1 MTKLKAHI
9 EGDKIVLDE
18 PLPQPIKPDIQVEVV
33 LYDPEDHPLSKIA
46 RRARDLGVGDLS
58 RRHDD
63 YAWGSA

>member
-33 LYDPEDHPLSKIA
+33 LYDPEDHPLSPLRTDNDKP
-46 RRARDLGVGDLS
+46 RQKPQPGC
-58 RRHDD
+58 
-63 YAWGSA
+63 